1 MMAKM
6 PTMIRRALMRM
17 SPTKKTRTMKRPMKE
32 SAEKAMESGIARKY
46 CFAGQRWHDL
56 RGGHAHERRD
66 GDDGVASR
74 AQGVNEVGKSGD
86 GDGAIAATIVHED
99 DGAAKL
105 RLCLHGIQL
114 VEHELGDL
122 FRGLAIALI
131 PVVGVDL
138 VADHGEAKLL
148 YAHDGRGLVIGLGL
162 FVDIVGRT
170 EIKRLHAEFA
180 GEESF
185 CQLHLKVE
193 SIERNFADVGME
205 EGVVAD
211 LVAFALHA
219 LHEPNIFLGL
229 RTDHHE
235 RTLDAASL

>member
-1 MMAKM
+1 
-6 PTMIRRALMRM
+6 
-17 SPTKKTRTMKRPMKE
+17 
-32 SAEKAMESGIARKY
+32 MESGIARQVLLR
-46 CFAGQRWHDL
+46 GQRWHHL
-56 RGGHAHERRD
+56 GGGHAHERRD

-86 GDGAIAATIVHED
+86 SDRAIAATIVHEY

-114 VEHELGDL
+114 VEHELGNL
-122 FRGLAIALI
+122 FRGPAIALI

-138 VADHGEAKLL
+138 VANHGEAKLL
-148 YAHDGRGLVIGLGL
+148 YPHDGCSLVIGLGL

-170 EIKRLHAEFA
+170 EIKRLHTELA

-193 SIERNFADVGME
+193 SIKRNFADVGME
-205 EGVVAD
+205 VGVIAD
-211 LVAFALHA
+211 LVAFTLHA
-219 LHEPNIFLGL
+219 LH
-229 RTDHHE
+229 
-235 RTLDAASL
+235 AAQYFPGPPHRSS